1 MLKIG
6 DIVPDFS
13 LPGIDEKGEIRSIK
27 LSDYSNKNVI
37 LYFYP
42 KDDTQYCTI
51 EACSFRDKLNIIS
64 KAKVIGI
71 SKDSIRSHMAFK
83 NKHLINFA
91 LLSDTDNKVAN
102 LFGSWDNDSQLP
114 LRHTFLINVDKKII
128 KEWREVD
135 VANHADE
142 VFDNL

>member
-1 MLKIG
+1 
-6 DIVPDFS
+6 
-13 LPGIDEKGEIRSIK
+13 
-27 LSDYSNKNVI
+27 
-37 LYFYP
+37 
-42 KDDTQYCTI
+42 
-51 EACSFRDKLNIIS
+51 
-64 KAKVIGI
+64 
-71 SKDSIRSHMAFK
+71 MAFK